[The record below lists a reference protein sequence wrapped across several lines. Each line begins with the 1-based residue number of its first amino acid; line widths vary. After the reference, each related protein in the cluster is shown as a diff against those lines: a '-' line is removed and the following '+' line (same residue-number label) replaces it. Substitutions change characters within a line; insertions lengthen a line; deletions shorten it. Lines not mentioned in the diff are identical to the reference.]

1 MPLLASLDNPEKF
14 FWLPKIFFGWTYHA
28 ESLVMSP
35 AYSAE
40 CYGGTNKMFILTS
53 IKKWLPDSV
62 KSFLRDI
69 VNKIK
74 NIDDH
79 NAYIKVIKNRNGLEV
94 GGPSDIFRYLIPV
107 YPNCNSLEIAN
118 FSAETIWEGQLRSDT
133 KYFKNK
139 YAKQHVIEASDL
151 SKFDDDEFEFIISS
165 NCLEHVANPM
175 KALCEW
181 KRVGSGNIILI
192 LPRKDSNFD
201 HKRQITQFEHI
212 LEDYKHDVDE
222 HDLTHLQEILE
233 LHDLSLDKAAGSLD
247 QFKQR
252 SLNNY
257 ENRCLHHH
265 VFNPELVKKMSAH
278 IGLNMVTQSSTAQ
291 NWIFL
296 LSA

>member
-1 MPLLASLDNPEKF
+1 MLCVIIRKMKTYILNPLKKL
-14 FWLPKIFFGWTYHA
+14 LPH
-28 ESLVMSP
+28 
-35 AYSAE
+35 
-40 CYGGTNKMFILTS
+40 S
-53 IKKWLPDSV
+53 IKR
-62 KSFLRDI
+62 FLRDS

-74 NIDDH
+74 KVDDH
-79 NAYIKVIKNRNGLEV
+79 NTYIKAINNRNGLEV
-94 GGPSDIFRYLIPV
+94 GGPSDIFRYFIPV

-118 FSAETIWEGQLRSDT
+118 FSSETIWEGKLRSDV

-139 YAKQHVIEASDL
+139 YGKQHVLEASDL
-151 SKFDDDEFEFIISS
+151 SKFGDNEFEFIISS
-165 NCLEHVANPM
+165 NCLEHVANPI

-192 LPRKDSNFD
+192 LPKKDSNFD
-201 HKRQITQFEHI
+201 HKRPITQFEHV
-212 LEDYKHDVDE
+212 LEDYKHNVDE
-222 HDLTHLQEILE
+222 HDLTHLHEILE

-247 QFKQR
+247 QFKER

-265 VFNPELVKKMSAH
+265 VFNLELVEKMSSH
-278 IGLNMVTQSSTAQ
+278 IGLNVVTHSSTSQ